1 MGAIG
6 IFVHGRHVGT
16 VDWERLVWGDPENN
30 KLGSLTRLVLE
41 ILERG
46 PENVKTVVFGS
57 GASEKEGIVEAQRM
71 KNFLLDHISELDA
84 FPIICNHIKFQ
95 GEAFSKLLA
104 LIRNIYC
111 DTISRN
117 TAQEVE
123 HAITFFAD
131 AGCTEIYQISCRSH
145 LPRCVAERMK
155 AKIPS
160 GQYWYAVSD
169 DMTYPGSRAED
180 IVVLEPPHRSDD
192 PMLGSEVQM
201 LHVIRKLF
209 ELSPEDR
216 LECLKFLDE
225 EINAKRG
232 EQLT

>member
-16 VDWERLVWGDPENN
+16 VDWERLIWGDPENN

-46 PENVKTVVFGS
+46 PETIKTIAIGS
-57 GASEKEGIVEAQRM
+57 GASEKEGVSEAQCM
-71 KNFLLDHISELDA
+71 KNYLLDHFSDL
-84 FPIICNHIKFQ
+84 
-95 GEAFSKLLA
+95 GAFSMIRDHINFQEDEFGQLLK

-111 DTISRN
+111 DTISQN
-117 TAQEVE
+117 TAQEIE

-145 LPRCVAERMK
+145 LPRCVAERVK
-155 AKIPS
+155 AKIPL
-160 GQYWYAVSD
+160 GQKWYAVSD
-169 DMTYPGSRAED
+169 DMTYSGSQADD

-192 PMLGSEVQM
+192 PMLSSELRM
-201 LHVIRKLF
+201 PRTDRHP
-209 ELSPEDR
+209 SP
-216 LECLKFLDE
+216 LCF
-225 EINAKRG
+225 
-232 EQLT
+232 